1 MGTAV
6 HVGVVAAVVVSQGF
20 KHLTRLLAGGRV
32 IEIDQR
38 TAMDL
43 LIEHREIPAGA
54 LCQIQPKSGSC
65 HRAKLPCHG
74 CQPAASGGS

>member
-1 MGTAV
+1 MCTAV
-6 HVGVVAAVVVSQGF
+6 HVGVVAAVVVIQGLE
-20 KHLTRLLAGGRV
+20 HLVWFLAGGRV
-32 IEIDQR
+32 IEINQR

-43 LIEHREIPAGA
+43 LIQHGEIPTGA
-54 LCQIQPKSGSC
+54 LCQIQPKSACC